1 MHGKLLKGFRAV
13 PLPADTP
20 TVSMSTCAAPYEYL
34 LPTSAS
40 STLFH
45 SWAIIWPTIDI
56 GLWSILVV
64 NSLKLYLAAD
74 ENQHLV

>member
-1 MHGKLLKGFRAV
+1 MYGKLLKGFRGV

-20 TVSMSTCAAPYEYL
+20 TASMSTCAAPYECL

-45 SWAIIWPTIDI
+45 SWPIIWPTIDI
-56 GLWSILVV
+56 GLRSILAV
-64 NSLKLYLAAD
+64 NGLKLYLAAD